1 MVNNVAFPSF
11 SFEEGLEKLPLP
23 KDETAFVKEGGCAS
37 VASPKVDGFFASPIA
52 AGMSFSH
59 SSFFSAGAWNR
70 PPLAGPSAGG
80 PKREP
85 AFGF

>member
-1 MVNNVAFPSF
+1 MNRVALPSF
-11 SFEEGLEKLPLP
+11 SFEAGLEKLPLP

-37 VASPKVDGFFASPIA
+37 IASPKVDGFFVSPIA
-52 AGMSFSH
+52 AGMSFTP
-59 SSFFSAGAWNR
+59 SSFFYTGAWNR
-70 PPLAGPSAGG
+70 PPFVDPSPGG

>member
-1 MVNNVAFPSF
+1 MNRVALPSF
-11 SFEEGLEKLPLP
+11 SFEAGLEKLPLP

-37 VASPKVDGFFASPIA
+37 VASPRVDGFLASPIA
-52 AGMSFSH
+52 AGMSFTK

-80 PKREP
+80 PNREP